1 MSHIG
6 IEAMENEDRLKLQ
19 AWLDGELPT
28 HEAARVADWV
38 EANPSARELA
48 EELRAVKVALQVGEM
63 PVTVEDSREFYWSQV
78 ERQIEAEE
86 PITENT
92 QPELVSGSLGNA
104 LRWLIPVGSLAAISA
119 LMLNFDSINTTP
131 DLPETSGSKIDN
143 PQTNPINSPSGLAEG
158 VGTVLEEESPATPE
172 VGIFS
177 FEGTQNGGNF
187 ASPEDPNTLPESIEN
202 PER

>member
-1 MSHIG
+1 MKQ
-6 IEAMENEDRLKLQ
+6 EDRLKIQ
-19 AWLDGELPT
+19 AWLDGELAPQ
-28 HEAARVADWV
+28 E
-38 EANPSARELA
+38 SARIADLIDNDLEAKELA
-48 EELRAVKVALQVGEM
+48 DDLCAMQKTLEVGEKLAFL
-63 PVTVEDSREFYWSQV
+63 EDSREFYWSQV

-86 PITENT
+86 PITENA
-92 QPELVSGSLGNA
+92 QPELMSGRLGNA
-104 LRWLIPVGSLAAISA
+104 IRWLVPVGSLAAISA

-131 DLPETSGSKIDN
+131 DWHETGGSEIKN

-158 VGTVLEEESPATPE
+158 AGTVMEEESPTTPE
-172 VGIFS
+172 VGVFS